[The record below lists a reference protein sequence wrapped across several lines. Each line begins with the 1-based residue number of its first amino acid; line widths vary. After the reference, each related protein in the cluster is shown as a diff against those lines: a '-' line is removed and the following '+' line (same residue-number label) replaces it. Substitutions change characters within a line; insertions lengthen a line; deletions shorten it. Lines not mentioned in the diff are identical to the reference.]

1 VISLIALVLITG
13 AVIGATAGL
22 RSVYFIGQDD
32 RGLVTLYRGVPY
44 DLPFGIDLYDT
55 QYVSSVQAARLRPF
69 ERRRLL
75 DHELR
80 SREDAAGLI
89 RRLEQGR

>member
-1 VISLIALVLITG
+1 MIAIVALLLVSG
-13 AVIGATAGL
+13 AVIGALAVL
-22 RSVYFIGQDD
+22 RSAYFIGQDD

-44 DLPFGIDLYDT
+44 ELPFGIELYDA
-55 QYVSSVQAARLRPF
+55 QYVSSVQARRLRPF

-80 SREDAAGLI
+80 GRDDAAGLI

>member
-1 VISLIALVLITG
+1 LIGTVTLVLVAAAASG
-13 AVIGATAGL
+13 AFVGL
-22 RSVYFIGQDD
+22 RNVYFIGQDD
-32 RGLVTLYRGVPY
+32 RGLVTLYRGIPY
-44 DLPFGIDLYDT
+44 DLPFGIKLYDS
-55 QYVSSVQAARLRPF
+55 QYVSSVQTRRLRPF

-80 SREDAAGLI
+80 GRDDAASLI